1 MTTPALSPE
10 ILLTNALRPNWPA
23 PAHVHA
29 LVTTRLGG
37 ISVAPFGSCNLGD
50 HVEDD
55 AQAVACNRDVLERG
69 LDTIAPAS
77 APQWLKQVHGVD
89 IITPPTEAA
98 ARRLWLPE
106 ADAATTTQ
114 VGVPL
119 VIMTADCLPIL
130 MTDRAGR
137 RVAAA
142 HAGWRGLC
150 DGIIEKTAAQFT
162 DPSQVLA
169 WLGPAI
175 GPRAFE
181 VGAEVRAAFMAQDA
195 GAELAFQAQGAR
207 PGYWLADI
215 YQLARQRL
223 RRAGINAIYG
233 GDHCTWH
240 ESALFFSYR
249 RDGRTGRMA
258 SIIWIS

>member
-1 MTTPALSPE
+1 MLTPALSPAT
-10 ILLTNALRPNWPA
+10 LLANAVRPNWPA
-23 PAHVHA
+23 PANIHA

-37 ISVAPFGSCNLGD
+37 VSAVPFANFNVGD
-50 HVEDD
+50 HVDDD
-55 AQAVACNRDVLERG
+55 AHAVACNRELLERG
-69 LDTIAPAS
+69 LQTIAPAS

-89 IITPPTEAA
+89 MITPPTDAA
-98 ARRLWLPE
+98 ERRLWVPE

-114 VGVPL
+114 ASVPL

-130 MTDRAGR
+130 MTDRAGQR
-137 RVAAA
+137 IAAA

-162 DPSQVLA
+162 DSSQVLA

-181 VGAEVRAAFMAQDA
+181 VGPEVRAAFMAQDA
-195 GAELAFQAQGAR
+195 NAELAFQCQGAR
-207 PGYWLADI
+207 AGYWMADI

-223 RRAGINAIYG
+223 QRAGISAIYG
-233 GDHCTWH
+233 GEHCTWH
-240 ESALFFSYR
+240 ESAQFFSYR

-258 SIIWIS
+258 SVIWIS